1 MCTSWFLAGST
12 RTSTLQLMC
21 ADGFHAQAIDFI
33 ENEHGHYFA
42 MFSEP
47 HENRGVERAT
57 HTFIHTLIHR
67 LCG

>member
-1 MCTSWFLAGST
+1 
-12 RTSTLQLMC
+12 MC
-21 ADGFHAQAIDFI
+21 ANAFHAQAIDLI
-33 ENEHGHYFA
+33 GRAHGHYFA